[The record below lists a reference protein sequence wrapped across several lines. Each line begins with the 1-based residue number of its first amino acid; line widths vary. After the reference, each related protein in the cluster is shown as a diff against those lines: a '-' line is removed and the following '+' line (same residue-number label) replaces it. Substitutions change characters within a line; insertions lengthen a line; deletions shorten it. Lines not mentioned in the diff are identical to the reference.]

1 MCPSKD
7 VSVPLGSEKKVITS
21 GEGGKNLGG
30 KVDGVRE
37 VKGEEGNLIWY
48 WVRAKD

>member
-21 GEGGKNLGG
+21 GEGKRDLGV
-30 KVDGVRE
+30 KVDRGDKWERG
-37 VKGEEGNLIWY
+37 GEPGIW
-48 WVRAKD
+48 